1 MIALL
6 DKKSV
11 LKKCSIAAVGA
22 TLSFAAIFFTVRMI
36 HDSITRAITGDG
48 ATVTVSYVEDDKI
61 WYGDYFTNR
70 FSVESDSG
78 PNNQTL
84 AFTAFCAM
92 PSAVAPASGEQFNAV
107 LLDDSDE
114 NKLIKLMAYM
124 YTTNNEKTSELMNDL
139 FPNALPYDRYV
150 YAQATIGYIYNN
162 GDTGYLDGN
171 AIAVIE
177 TAVGKLRAI
186 PDNDDIWLMAKNYKL
201 FKTAVSDDTTQA
213 MVWIEDANTYGNITV
228 QKRDS
233 GTHSNTPQGG
243 GSLEGITFSVYNFSG
258 GRIYNPNDGNFYNH
272 GALITRATTDRDGKV
287 TFSNL
292 PANILY
298 RVQETGTNNSYLAT
312 AAAQNT
318 TLTSGATNTL
328 VFEDDIVRGD
338 VKFTKKDNNG
348 EPMANVVFRIQSNSY
363 PYEYHFVISDESG
376 VVDTSNQHAQHTY
389 NTNGYDDMDKY
400 GLTYL
405 GYGTWFGEAPVDNS
419 KGALPYDSYTITE
432 WKCNANKFCQNTNL
446 PQKIFYINKDT
457 IGDNLLYE
465 LDDWENECADF
476 SLSTTATDDKD
487 GDKFIEASGD
497 TIIKD
502 TVKYCAKPGMEYT
515 IKGILMDKSTS
526 EALSVSGKTIESEVA
541 IEPTEACGTVEMNFE
556 VDTTELEGKEIVVF
570 ENMYYGEE
578 LVASHG
584 QFDDE
589 GQTVR
594 VVSLST
600 IAKDNADGD
609 KFLVADQEAK
619 IMDEIKYCFKKDT
632 NFTIKGILMDKSTGE
647 PLRINGET
655 VENSINL
662 RSETECGQTE
672 MTFTFDA
679 SELGGKELV
688 VYETLYYGDDI
699 IVEHE
704 DINDSNQT
712 VTTISLGTF
721 ATNKE
726 TEEKLLPL
734 DEDVV
739 VKDDIKYCLK
749 PGETYTANGVLM
761 DKSTGDKLLIDD
773 KPVEAEI
780 TFTPKEACGTVT
792 MDFEFNTKDLG
803 GVDLVVFESLYHDD
817 KLILEHHDLEN
828 EDETVSVAPPT
839 PDTGFVTKSASNGG
853 NTINMLYV
861 AGSVVV
867 LSVGGY
873 CTYRHS
879 ARRKFMKKH

>member
-36 HDSITRAITGDG
+36 HDSITRAITQDG

-171 AIAVIE
+171 AIAAIE

-213 MVWIEDANTYGNITV
+213 IVWIEDANTYGNITV

-312 AAAQNT
+312 AAAQNI
-318 TLTSGATNTL
+318 TLASGPNNDL
-328 VFEDDIVRGD
+328 FFEDDIVRGD

-348 EPMANVVFRIQSNSY
+348 EPMANVVFEIKSKTTGEAHR
-363 PYEYHFVISDESG
+363 VISNENG
-376 VVDTSNQHAQHTY
+376 IVDTSANQHTN
-389 NTNGYDDMDKY
+389 NTNGYDRMNNDE
-400 GLTYL
+400 LTYL
-405 GYGTWFGEAPVDNS
+405 GYGTWFGEIDAIDNS

-432 WKCNANKFCQNTNL
+432 LKCDANKFCYSTNL
-446 PQKIFYINKDT
+446 EWPEDIIIDT
-457 IGDNLLYE
+457 NAVTKSLG
-465 LDDWENECADF
+465 DWENECADF
-476 SLSTTATDDKD
+476 SLSTTANDGKD
-487 GDKFIEASGD
+487 GDKFIEAGGD

-502 TVKYCAKPGMEYT
+502 TVEYCAKPGIEYT

-526 EALSVSGKTIESEVA
+526 KALLVSGKTIDSEVT
-541 IEPTEACGTVEMNFE
+541 IEPTGACGTVEMNFE

-699 IVEHE
+699 IVKHK

-712 VTTISLGTF
+712 VTIISLGTF

-739 VKDDIKYCLK
+739 VRDDIKYCLK
-749 PGETYTANGVLM
+749 PGETYTAEGVLM

-780 TFTPKEACGTVT
+780 TFAPEEACGTVT

>member
-348 EPMANVVFRIQSNSY
+348 EPMANVVFEIKSKTTGEAHR
-363 PYEYHFVISDESG
+363 VISNENG
-376 VVDTSNQHAQHTY
+376 IVDTSANQHTN
-389 NTNGYDDMDKY
+389 NTNGYDRMNNDE
-400 GLTYL
+400 LTYL
-405 GYGTWFGEAPVDNS
+405 RYGTWFGEIDAIDNS

-432 WKCNANKFCQNTNL
+432 LKCDANKFCYSTNL
-446 PQKIFYINKDT
+446 EWPEDIIIDT
-457 IGDNLLYE
+457 NAVTKSLG
-465 LDDWENECADF
+465 DWENECADF
-476 SLSTTATDDKD
+476 SLSTTANDGKD
-487 GDKFIEASGD
+487 GDKFIEAGGD

-502 TVKYCAKPGMEYT
+502 TVKYCAKPGIEYT
-515 IKGILMDKSTS
+515 IKGTLMDKSTS
-526 EALSVSGKTIESEVA
+526 KALLVSGETIESEVT
-541 IEPTEACGTVEMNFE
+541 IEPTDDCGTVEMNFE

-699 IVEHE
+699 IVKHK

-712 VTTISLGTF
+712 VTIISLGTF

-739 VKDDIKYCLK
+739 VRDDIKYCLK
-749 PGETYTANGVLM
+749 PGETYTAEGVLM

-780 TFTPKEACGTVT
+780 TFAPEEACGTVT

-867 LSVGGY
+867 LSAGGY